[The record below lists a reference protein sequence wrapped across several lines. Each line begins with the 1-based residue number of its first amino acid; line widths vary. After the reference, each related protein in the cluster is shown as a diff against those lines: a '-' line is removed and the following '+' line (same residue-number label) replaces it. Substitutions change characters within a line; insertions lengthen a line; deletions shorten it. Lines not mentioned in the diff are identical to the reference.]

1 MLLTQ
6 LRAYVINHFQIYNT
20 TTCHTV
26 LDKMHARQLKMVT
39 AIKLSCVCFGLKKKK
54 FELEQ
59 GLDELHLNVTKK
71 YIKEIHGKR
80 TG

>member
-54 FELEQ
+54 E
-59 GLDELHLNVTKK
+59 V
-71 YIKEIHGKR
+71 
-80 TG
+80 